1 MKPIHEWRPQKFSDI
16 IGKANAP
23 TVQRLQARA
32 KKRKSFA
39 AGFLGPYGT
48 VKTSLARLLLKSY
61 VCETPDPVTADP
73 CHQCKH
79 CLQATPDHSGT
90 CLNYEFHELNGNVA
104 VERSKLSDL
113 VASLGVGYWPP
124 FLIVDEFQRLSER
137 QTQEVFL
144 DFLHDLKEGVFIAT
158 LMTNNDHGN
167 GPTCSVLPEIRDRL
181 KLFYLH
187 RPTPSEMSAFL
198 LERLDEWGITSSP
211 HIVNNLVAR
220 SRASFRACLN
230 TLDEARVC
238 NGGILDDAFLDD
250 LLPPAPETIVYH
262 NPFND

>member
-1 MKPIHEWRPQKFSDI
+1 MKPINEWRPQKFSDI
-16 IGKANAP
+16 IGKANAR
-23 TVQRLQARA
+23 TVQRLQALA
-32 KKRKSFA
+32 KERKSFA
-39 AGFLGPYGT
+39 AGLLGPFGT

-61 VCETPDPVTADP
+61 VCEAPDPVTADP

-158 LMTNNDHGN
+158 LMTNDDRGN
-167 GPTCSVLPEIRDRL
+167 GPTCSVLPEILDRL
-181 KLFYLH
+181 KLFHLQ
-187 RPTPSEMSAFL
+187 RPTSSEISAFL

-230 TLDEARVC
+230 TLDEARVS
-238 NGGILDDAFLDD
+238 NSGILDDAFLDD
-250 LLPPAPETIVYH
+250 LLPPAPETVLYH